1 MKPSQSNGSILEALR
16 QVLPDG
22 ETHPLHVP
30 SFEGNEW
37 TYVKECLD
45 TGWVSSAGAFV
56 DRFERQLEEVTG
68 IPHAVAVVNGTAAL
82 HVALHLAGVRPG
94 DEVVVPAL
102 TFVATANAVSY
113 CGAIPHFADSERET
127 LGIDP
132 HRLDRYLAD
141 TVVVQDGQPTNRHTG
156 RPLRAVIAMHTFG
169 HPVDLDPLVGVC
181 EDYDLVL
188 IEDAAEALG
197 SLYKGRHVGACGR
210 LSTLSFNGNK
220 TITTG
225 GGGAVL
231 TGDSDLARRAKH
243 LTTTAKVPHRW
254 AYVHD
259 EIGYNYR
266 LPNINAA
273 LGCAQLE
280 RLPEFLEQK
289 RRLANRYR
297 EVFAEIDTG
306 AFVDEPSFARSNF
319 WLNAILVHPELEA
332 DRETLLDR
340 THEAGVLTRPAWE
353 LMPDL
358 SMYQSCPAMPCP
370 VAEDLQRRLINL
382 PSSPALAPTSAA
394 ASSR

>member
-1 MKPSQSNGSILEALR
+1 
-16 QVLPDG
+16 
-22 ETHPLHVP
+22 
-30 SFEGNEW
+30 
-37 TYVKECLD
+37 
-45 TGWVSSAGAFV
+45 
-56 DRFERQLEEVTG
+56 
-68 IPHAVAVVNGTAAL
+68 
-82 HVALHLAGVRPG
+82 
-94 DEVVVPAL
+94 
-102 TFVATANAVSY
+102 
-113 CGAIPHFADSERET
+113 
-127 LGIDP
+127 
-132 HRLDRYLAD
+132 
-141 TVVVQDGQPTNRHTG
+141 
-156 RPLRAVIAMHTFG
+156 MHTFG

-358 SMYQSCPAMPCP
+358 SMYRSCPAMPCP